1 LSAIGCN
8 DDRAERADVTIES
21 SLDQRGAMARSTAD
35 VLAAIGQRIRSARTA
50 QGMTLQTLAAAA
62 SLSPSMLSLVE
73 RGRATPS
80 IGSLIV
86 IANCL
91 GVTVSDI
98 MASEPAPNAG
108 VVVRG
113 ADQQVVKMASD
124 VIRRIVREDRA
135 RGVSIAI
142 NEYQPNTGNSERPV
156 SHGGYEYGF
165 VLDGTLTVD
174 VDGTTFV
181 LNSGDLI
188 SYSSR
193 TPHKLWN
200 YGADKVRTLWINLKR
215 D

>member
-1 LSAIGCN
+1 
-8 DDRAERADVTIES
+8 
-21 SLDQRGAMARSTAD
+21 
-35 VLAAIGQRIRSARTA
+35 
-50 QGMTLQTLAAAA
+50 
-62 SLSPSMLSLVE
+62 
-73 RGRATPS
+73 
-80 IGSLIV
+80 
-86 IANCL
+86 
-91 GVTVSDI
+91 
-98 MASEPAPNAG
+98 
-108 VVVRG
+108 
-113 ADQQVVKMASD
+113 
-124 VIRRIVREDRA
+124 
-135 RGVSIAI
+135 
-142 NEYQPNTGNSERPV
+142 V